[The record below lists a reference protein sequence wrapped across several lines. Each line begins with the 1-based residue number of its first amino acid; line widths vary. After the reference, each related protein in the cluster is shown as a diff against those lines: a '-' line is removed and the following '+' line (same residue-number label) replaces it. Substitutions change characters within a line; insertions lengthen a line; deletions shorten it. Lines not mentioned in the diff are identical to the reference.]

1 MKNLLLAV
9 LLFCTNTAVAQGTIE
24 DYRRAYSSG
33 EKFSANKV
41 FYSNVNPGGL
51 MKHIISG
58 MCEILPK
65 DVSMY

>member
-41 FYSNVNPGGL
+41 FYSNVNPEW
-51 MKHIISG
+51 I
-58 MCEILPK
+58 
-65 DVSMY
+65 DD